1 MLRTRIP
8 RGRGVRR
15 FVFLPLTGPE
25 IEKLESVP
33 TATAGHL
40 DQCSCGRNGGSR
52 LVLEELADL
61 LLVALQH
68 GHELAIEPN
77 ADDYALDIEIGAS
90 ALVAEGA
97 LGTKEVT
104 TLESASYAAPSKHR
118 AACEAS
124 RCTAPV
130 PLEPVLTL
138 AAIALNHGHAVQLQP
153 DAEGPEV
160 TVTIASERHEAFD
173 RPSGPVPLDTS
184 AVQLAMQQVR

>member
-15 FVFLPLTGPE
+15 FAFLPLTGSE

-90 ALVAEGA
+90 ALGAEG
-97 LGTKEVT
+97 L
-104 TLESASYAAPSKHR
+104 SARRRSQRSNRLPTPPPPSIARHARRAAAPRQCRS
-118 AACEAS
+118 
-124 RCTAPV
+124 
-130 PLEPVLTL
+130 
-138 AAIALNHGHAVQLQP
+138 N
-153 DAEGPEV
+153 
-160 TVTIASERHEAFD
+160 
-173 RPSGPVPLDTS
+173 PS
-184 AVQLAMQQVR
+184 

>member
-15 FVFLPLTGPE
+15 FAFLPLTGSE

-90 ALVAEGA
+90 ALGAEGSRHEGGHNA
-97 LGTKEVT
+97 RIGFLRRP
-104 TLESASYAAPSKHR
+104 LQASRGMRGVPLHR
-118 AACEAS
+118 ASAARTRLDPRGHRVEPRKRRA
-124 RCTAPV
+124 TPV
-130 PLEPVLTL
+130 GCRRPRG
-138 AAIALNHGHAVQLQP
+138 HGH
-153 DAEGPEV
+153 DR
-160 TVTIASERHEAFD
+160 ERA
-173 RPSGPVPLDTS
+173 P
-184 AVQLAMQQVR
+184 